1 MTLLRFLFLLLP
13 FFIFAQARNISLG
26 SSLTASDD
34 SSPWQSP
41 SGEFAFGFRR
51 IVNQDSFLLAI
62 WFNKI
67 PDKTIVWY
75 ANGDNPAPQGSKIEL
90 TTDGHFKLTGPRG
103 QEIWPETTVDDVS
116 YAAMLDTGNFVLANK
131 DSTYVWESFRN
142 PTNTILPTQVLGI
155 GAKLSSQQTENNYSM
170 GRFQL
175 RLKTDGD
182 LVLNPIALLTEFAY
196 QPYFRSNTSGAADEM
211 NSGYQLEFNQT
222 GYLNVVLRN
231 RNLIALTKKIAIPSG
246 EYYYRATL
254 DSDGIFMQYAHPK
267 TKKNGSWVH
276 NWFPVWFVPQDVC
289 SDINGDAGSGPCGF
303 NSYCRLD
310 ENRRPIC
317 DCLPGFSLYDPNKKF
332 HGCKQDTMQ
341 NCEPISSKPE
351 DFYRMEEL
359 PNAYWPT
366 SANYEQLQPLNED
379 DCSKSCL
386 YDCNCVVA
394 VIKEGSCWKKKLPLT
409 NGRQDYNTYGKALIK
424 VAKSNVS
431 LDENSAGS
439 SKIEKKDQT
448 TLILAGALLLGS
460 SVFLNLLFVA
470 AISLVAF
477 FIYQKIKKRNG
488 SRSILGTNLCSFT
501 YKELTESTNEFREE
515 LGRGAFGIV
524 YKGFISSSSTRNY
537 VAVKKLDR
545 MVEEGEKEFQ
555 AEVSAIGQTH
565 HRNLVRLLGF
575 CDEGRNKLL
584 VYEFM
589 SNGTLAS
596 YLFGISRPD
605 WNKRIQLAFGIA
617 RGLTY
622 LHEECSKQIIH
633 CDIKPQNI
641 LLDETFTAISDF
653 GLAKLLM
660 NDQTRTL
667 TAIRGTRGYVAPEWF
682 RNMPITA
689 KVDVYSF
696 GVMLLEIICCR
707 KSLEMEREKE
717 EEVILTDWVYDCYKE
732 NKLNVLVENDEEA
745 KNDMKRLQRVVMVA
759 IWCIQEDPSLRPS
772 MRIVTQMIEG
782 IVQVSVPP
790 CPTPFASIC

>member
-1 MTLLRFLFLLLP
+1 MIEVQLL
-13 FFIFAQARNISLG
+13 
-26 SSLTASDD
+26 
-34 SSPWQSP
+34 
-41 SGEFAFGFRR
+41 
-51 IVNQDSFLLAI
+51 
-62 WFNKI
+62 
-67 PDKTIVWY
+67 
-75 ANGDNPAPQGSKIEL
+75 
-90 TTDGHFKLTGPRG
+90 
-103 QEIWPETTVDDVS
+103 
-116 YAAMLDTGNFVLANK
+116 
-131 DSTYVWESFRN
+131 
-142 PTNTILPTQVLGI
+142 
-155 GAKLSSQQTENNYSM
+155 QQ
-170 GRFQL
+170 FQL

-470 AISLVAF
+470 AISLGRARKRCFWNCIQRVH
-477 FIYQKIKKRNG
+477 IIIK
-488 SRSILGTNLCSFT
+488 
-501 YKELTESTNEFREE
+501 Y
-515 LGRGAFGIV
+515 
-524 YKGFISSSSTRNY
+524 
-537 VAVKKLDR
+537 KKLDR

-584 VYEFM
+584 VYEFT

-641 LLDETFTAISDF
+641 LLDETFTAKISDF

-689 KVDVYSF
+689 KVDVYSY

-732 NKLNVLVENDEEA
+732 NKLDVLVENDEEA